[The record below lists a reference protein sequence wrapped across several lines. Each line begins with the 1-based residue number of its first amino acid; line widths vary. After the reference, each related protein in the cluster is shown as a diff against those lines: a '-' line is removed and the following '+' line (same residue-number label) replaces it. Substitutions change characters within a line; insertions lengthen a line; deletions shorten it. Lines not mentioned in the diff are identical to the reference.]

1 MQKIPLMLAK
11 AGMTLARDV
20 FRGDSPIGIPI
31 CGKGTE
37 LTDSLIARFE
47 NMDVQTVHVEGHPV
61 WEEGERSFD
70 DLQRDLDLRF
80 SKTLQE
86 PLNIVLYDFHKA
98 YLIKSMGGDSDR
110 KAE

>member
-11 AGMTLARDV
+11 AGMSLARDV
-20 FRGDSPIGIPI
+20 FRGDSPIGMPV

-37 LTDSLIARFE
+37 LTDALIARFD
-47 NMDVQTVHVEGHPV
+47 NMDIQTVYVEGHPV

-70 DLQRDLDLRF
+70 DLQRELEGRF
-80 SKTLQE
+80 IKTLQE
-86 PLNIVLYDFHKA
+86 PLNVMLYDIYKA
-98 YLIKSMGGDSDR
+98 YLIKSMGGDSGR

>member
-11 AGMTLARDV
+11 AGMILARDV
-20 FRGDSPIGIPI
+20 FRGNAPIGMPI

-37 LTDSLIARFE
+37 LTETLIARFE

-70 DLQRDLDLRF
+70 DLLRELDGRF
-80 SKTLQE
+80 CKTLQN
-86 PLNIVLYDFHKA
+86 PLNVMLYDIYKA
-98 YLIKSMGGDSDR
+98 YLIKSMGGDSGR
-110 KAE
+110 QAE

>member
-1 MQKIPLMLAK
+1 MQKVPLMLAK

-20 FRGDSPIGIPI
+20 FRGNSPTGIPI

-47 NMDVQTVHVEGHPV
+47 LMDVQSLYVEGHPV
-61 WEEGERSFD
+61 WEEGECSID
-70 DLQRDLDLRF
+70 DLLRDLEFRF

-86 PLNIVLYDFHKA
+86 PLNTVVYGIYRAH
-98 YLIKSMGGDSDR
+98 LIKSMGG
-110 KAE
+110 EQ

>member
-20 FRGDSPIGIPI
+20 FRGDSPVGMPL

-47 NMDVQTVHVEGHPV
+47 NMDAKTVYVAGHPV
-61 WEEGERSFD
+61 SEEGERSID
-70 DLQRDLDLRF
+70 DLLRELDFRF

-86 PLNIVLYDFHKA
+86 PLNALLYNIYKA
-98 YLIKSMGGDSDR
+98 YLTKWMGGR
-110 KAE
+110 Q

>member
-20 FRGDSPIGIPI
+20 FRGDSPIGMPV

-37 LTDSLIARFE
+37 LTDALIARFD
-47 NMDVQTVHVEGHPV
+47 NMDIQTVYVEGHPV

-70 DLQRDLDLRF
+70 DLQRELEGRF
-80 SKTLQE
+80 IKTLQE
-86 PLNIVLYDFHKA
+86 PLNVMLYDIYKA
-98 YLIKSMGGDSDR
+98 YLIKSMGGDSGR

>member
-20 FRGDSPIGIPI
+20 FRGDSPIGMPI
-31 CGKGTE
+31 CGKGTL

-61 WEEGERSFD
+61 WEEGESSFD
-70 DLQRDLDLRF
+70 DLLRELDGRF
-80 SKTLQE
+80 NKTLQE
-86 PLNIVLYDFHKA
+86 PLNVMLYNVYKA
-98 YLIKSMGGDSDR
+98 HLIKSMGGDSGR
-110 KAE
+110 QAE

>member
-11 AGMTLARDV
+11 AGMTLSCDV
-20 FRGDSPIGIPI
+20 FRGNSPIGIPI

-37 LTDSLIARFE
+37 LTDALIARFD
-47 NMDVQTVHVEGHPV
+47 NMDVKTVYVGGHPV

-70 DLQRDLDLRF
+70 DLLGELDGRF

-86 PLNIVLYDFHKA
+86 PLNVMLYDIYKA

-110 KAE
+110 QAE